1 MSEEDDGEYRE
12 LEFDFT
18 DLDFKQILGFADV
31 DTDANPLPVSHIK
44 VRNPSAAG
52 EDFEIFIWVLYSFY
66 PEATIEVFGDPGVE
80 VGIGTEE
87 VITWAR

>member
-1 MSEEDDGEYRE
+1 MSKEDDGEYRE
-12 LEFDFT
+12 IELDFT
-18 DLDFKQILGFADV
+18 NMDFQQVLDYADS
-31 DTDANPLPVSHIK
+31 DTLADPLPVSHIR

-80 VGIGTEE
+80 VGIATED